1 MPQVLNIPTMDTM
14 NDDEFFALCE
24 ANRLNGMHFERDKYG
39 HIIFMSPPGTIGG
52 ARDLDIAIEVGYWA
66 KQNKTGVA
74 FGPATGFTLPDSS
87 IKSPDVAWI
96 RRDRWEQIPRE
107 LRKKFAPIC
116 PDFVVEVMSESDT
129 WNEQKDKMR
138 EYLVNG
144 CQLGWLINP
153 NEQAYMI
160 FTPQNTNPDK
170 QPFGIINGGDV
181 LEGLTIDLRTIF
193 EDIG

>member
-14 NDDEFFALCE
+14 NDDEFFAFCE
-24 ANRLNGMHFERDKYG
+24 ANRRNGMHFERNKYG
-39 HIIFMSPPGTIGG
+39 QIIFMSPTGSIGG

-170 QPFGIINGGDV
+170 QAFGIINGGDV
-181 LEGLTIDLRTIF
+181 LEGLTIDLRTVF

>member
-14 NDDEFFALCE
+14 NDDEFFAFCE
-24 ANRLNGMHFERDKYG
+24 ANRRNGMHFERNKYG
-39 HIIFMSPPGTIGG
+39 QIIFMSPTGSIGG

-138 EYLVNG
+138 EYIVNG

-170 QPFGIINGGDV
+170 QAFGIINGGDV
-181 LEGLTIDLRTIF
+181 LEGLTIDLRTVF

>member
-14 NDDEFFALCE
+14 NDDEFFAFCE
-24 ANRLNGMHFERDKYG
+24 ANRRNGMHFERDKYG
-39 HIIFMSPPGTIGG
+39 QIIFMSPTGSIGG
-52 ARDLDIAIEVGYWA
+52 ARDLDIAIEIGYWA
-66 KQNKTGVA
+66 KQNKMGVA

-87 IKSPDVAWI
+87 IKSPDVSWI
-96 RRDRWEQIPRE
+96 RRDKWEQVPRE

-129 WNEQKDKMR
+129 WNEQEAKMR
-138 EYLVNG
+138 EYITNG
-144 CQLGWLINP
+144 CRLGWLINP
-153 NEQAYMI
+153 NQQAYMI
-160 FTPQNTNPDK
+160 FTPLNTNPEK

-181 LEGLTIDLRTIF
+181 LEGLEIDLRTVF

>member
-14 NDDEFFALCE
+14 NDDEFFAFCE
-24 ANRLNGMHFERDKYG
+24 ANRRNGMHFERDKYG
-39 HIIFMSPPGTIGG
+39 QIIFMSPTGSIGG
-52 ARDLDIAIEVGYWA
+52 ARDLDIAIEIGYWA
-66 KQNKTGVA
+66 KQNKMGVA

-87 IKSPDVAWI
+87 IKSPDVSWI
-96 RRDRWEQIPRE
+96 RRDKWEQVPRE

-116 PDFVVEVMSESDT
+116 PDFVVEIMSESDT
-129 WNEQKDKMR
+129 WNEQEAKMR
-138 EYLVNG
+138 EYITNG

-153 NEQAYMI
+153 NEQAHMI
-160 FTPQNTNPDK
+160 FTPLNTNPEK

-181 LEGLTIDLRTIF
+181 LEGLEIDLRTVF

>member
-14 NDDEFFALCE
+14 NDDEFFAFCE
-24 ANRLNGMHFERDKYG
+24 ANRRNGMHFERNKYG
-39 HIIFMSPPGTIGG
+39 QIIFMSPTRSIGG

-170 QPFGIINGGDV
+170 QAFGIINGGDV
-181 LEGLTIDLRTIF
+181 LEGLTIDLRTVF

>member
-14 NDDEFFALCE
+14 NDDEFFAFCE
-24 ANRLNGMHFERDKYG
+24 ANRPNGMNFERDKYG
-39 HIIFMSPPGTIGG
+39 HIIFMSPTESIGG
-52 ARDLDIAIEVGYWA
+52 YNDGEIFVEIKLWNRKKNNGIV
-66 KQNKTGVA
+66 
-74 FGPATGFTLPDSS
+74 FPSSTGFTLPDSS
-87 IKSPDVAWI
+87 IRSPDVAWI
-96 RRDRWEQIPRE
+96 RRERWEQVPHE

-116 PDFVVEVMSESDT
+116 PDFVVEVISESDT
-129 WNEQKDKMR
+129 NNEHENKMR
-138 EYLVNG
+138 EWIANG
-144 CQLGWLINP
+144 CRLGWLIDS

-181 LEGLTIDLRTIF
+181 LEGLAIDLRTVF